1 MARPE
6 GITFRGDNYLPDW
19 TSETFRYSYTF
30 KIPDGLGTGEID
42 AIIDAVGGE
51 IAPES
56 SKGIPCD
63 DNEGF
68 PWTPRKL
75 KFWFSTGKTVSIPI
89 PNKLELV
96 ANSAA
101 IATSLLTIAN
111 VVCVS
116 LEGETWRNII
126 DSLEAPATV
135 TTPTPLVVT
144 ATPAGQKEQ
153 SYLGSMSYESDG
165 VFNMNKAFRMATDR
179 GENQPYEIY
188 EDAINNCLVAGGAIN
203 TSQGRCS
210 GFVSRTFDHRRFSV
224 TMLQTRNVV
233 SGGDGGTAEEETTEA
248 KSKML
253 VPMSSRDPAD
263 INACAIA
270 LRDVASTI
278 CLGYRGE
285 WDKRFSTRN
294 PAALPG

>member
-19 TSETFRYSYTF
+19 TTEEFKYSYTL
-30 KIPDGLGTGEID
+30 KIPDGLSAAEID
-42 AIIDAVGGE
+42 AIINVVGGE

-63 DNEGF
+63 DSEGF

-75 KFWFSTGKTVSIPI
+75 KFWFSTGKTVSMPV
-89 PNKLELV
+89 PNKEDLV
-96 ANSAA
+96 TVSAA
-101 IATSLLTIAN
+101 IATSLSTIAN

-126 DSLEAPATV
+126 DKLASP
-135 TTPTPLVVT
+135 TTPIVPVPLVVT
-144 ATPAGQKEQ
+144 PTPAGQKEQ
-153 SYLGSMSYESDG
+153 SYVGTMSYESDG
-165 VFNMNKAFRMATDR
+165 QTNMNKAFKMASDR
-179 GENQPYEIY
+179 GENLPYLIY

-210 GFVSRTFDHRRFSV
+210 GFTSRTFDHRRFAV
-224 TMLQTRNVV
+224 TMLQTRNVI

-248 KSKML
+248 KSRML
-253 VPMSSRDPAD
+253 VPMSSRDSAD

-270 LRDVASTI
+270 LRDVSSTI

-285 WDKRFSTRN
+285 WDKRFSNRN
-294 PAALPG
+294 PAALP

>member
-19 TSETFRYSYTF
+19 TSETFRYAYTF
-30 KIPDGLGTGEID
+30 KIPDGLATGEID

-51 IAPES
+51 ITPES

-75 KFWFSTGKTVSIPI
+75 KFWFSTGKTVSVPV
-89 PNKLELV
+89 PNKLDLV
-96 ANSAA
+96 TTSAA
-101 IATSLLTIAN
+101 IATLLLSIGN
-111 VVCVS
+111 IVCVS

-126 DSLEAPATV
+126 GELAAP
-135 TTPTPLVVT
+135 TTPIIPTPLVVT

-165 VFNMNKAFRMATDR
+165 ASLMDKAFKMATDR
-179 GENQPYEIY
+179 GDNQPYEIY
-188 EDAINNCLVAGGAIN
+188 EAAINNCLVAGGAIN
-203 TSQGRCS
+203 TSQARCS

-233 SGGDGGTAEEETTEA
+233 SGADGGTATAENTEA

-253 VPMSSRDPAD
+253 VPMSSRVPTE

-270 LRDVASTI
+270 LRDVPSTI

-285 WDKRFSTRN
+285 WDKRFSNRN
-294 PAALPG
+294 PAALP